1 MSKVTDTST
10 DESPTT
16 NQAEADLCDFLAER
30 SELSVS
36 FEEPDDDRERRYDR
50 LPVART
56 QAGTQADVS
65 DFPSGKSD
73 ERGNFSKKTYV
84 RYRDTVNDF
93 IQSQD
98 VNELMEVTPREIG
111 RWNQILQ
118 QRDYARTTRDGKLE
132 TLGVFIKWA
141 EREWRIT
148 YEDGREKL
156 SDVISKKR
164 DDLDVSNDEKSR
176 AGDDDYRISSERAE
190 EIIGHMAKHD
200 YASRQM
206 VEFLLIYH
214 IGCRKSALLSLN
226 CGDIRPQKGIIEI
239 RNRPEQAGVRLKKG
253 NSGERDVNVT
263 DGVIGVVMDYI
274 KEHRT
279 EPQGGSDALLTSW
292 AGRINESTLYRDIAG
307 LTKCGDCTDNNGE
320 TLTKQNASDCP
331 ESIGPHDLRR
341 VAITTMRDKGLSW
354 QIISGRVNAKV
365 EMLKQ
370 HYDSPTYER
379 AAERRKAEVIDAL

>member
-1 MSKVTDTST
+1 
-10 DESPTT
+10 
-16 NQAEADLCDFLAER
+16 
-30 SELSVS
+30 VS
-36 FEEPDDDRERRYDR
+36 FEKPDDDRKRRYDR
-50 LPVART
+50 LPLART

-98 VNELMEVTPREIG
+98 VSDLMEVTPREIS
-111 RWNQILQ
+111 RWNQTLQ
-118 QRDYARTTRDGKLE
+118 QRDYARTTRNSKLE

-156 SDVISKKR
+156 SDVISNKQN
-164 DDLDVSNDEKSR
+164 DLDVSNNEKSR
-176 AGDDDYRISSERAE
+176 ARDDDYRISSERAE
-190 EIIGHMAKHD
+190 EIIGHLAKHD

-239 RNRPEQAGVRLKKG
+239 RNRPEESGVRLKKG

-263 DGVIGVVMDYI
+263 NGVMDVVMDYME
-274 KEHRT
+274 EHRT
-279 EPQGGSDALLTSW
+279 EPQDGSNALLTSW
-292 AGRINESTLYRDIAG
+292 AGRIDESTLYRDISG
-307 LTKCGDCTDNNGE
+307 LTKCGDCTDDDGQA
-320 TLTKQNASDCP
+320 LTKQNASDCP
-331 ESIGPHDLRR
+331 ESIGCHDLRR
-341 VAITTMRDKGLSW
+341 VAITRLRDEGVSW
-354 QIISGRVNAKV
+354 EVISGRVNAKV

-370 HYDSPTYER
+370 HYDSPTHEG
-379 AAERRKAEVIDAL
+379 AAERRKEEIINAL